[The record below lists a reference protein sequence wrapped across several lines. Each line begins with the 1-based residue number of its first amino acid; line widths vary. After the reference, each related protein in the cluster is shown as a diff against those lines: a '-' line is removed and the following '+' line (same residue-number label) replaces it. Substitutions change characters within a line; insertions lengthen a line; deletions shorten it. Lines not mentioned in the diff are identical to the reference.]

1 MLEKEIKCYCHNHSF
16 AFDEV
21 SVLNPRLAS
30 GDLTGMQNAW
40 NILTF
45 RGLIHKSPKL
55 YSCYVLCR
63 EDSNLSLVAIWVSII
78 SSRFTSSLLMQYS
91 ISLSRSIHSSS
102 SWNALVLLSN
112 LAPSNLT
119 GNSSDTFWYM
129 GPIRTRHQFMGKK
142 HGIFPRVLSAKKVF
156 ERVYN
161 SAWIATFEE
170 RVRSPWQVLYS
181 QHFIFLTKC
190 EIT

>member
-1 MLEKEIKCYCHNHSF
+1 MLEREIKCYCHNHSF
-16 AFDEV
+16 AFDEI
-21 SVLNPRLAS
+21 SALDSRLAS
-30 GDLTGMQNAW
+30 GDLTEMQNAW

-45 RGLIHKSPKL
+45 RGLVHKSPEL
-55 YSCYVLCR
+55 YSCYVLCL
-63 EDSNLSLVAIWVSII
+63 ENSNISLVAIWVSII

-112 LAPSNLT
+112 LVPSNLT

-142 HGIFPRVLSAKKVF
+142 HGIFPRVLSAK
-156 ERVYN
+156 
-161 SAWIATFEE
+161 
-170 RVRSPWQVLYS
+170 RSSNV
-181 QHFIFLTKC
+181 K
-190 EIT
+190 